1 LPLQFFLTF
10 LQEFVD
16 TKGVIRIRQLKK
28 VRQHNGQKKKDK
40 KTNNDILSTTQKT
53 RKVDLVITDT
63 PAFQI
68 LNEPMTGMSRT
79 LNIIRKPRKSLF
91 SKRKGAITYE
101 R

>member
-1 LPLQFFLTF
+1 MQHDTIVRSSELPEALVT
-10 LQEFVD
+10 
-16 TKGVIRIRQLKK
+16 I
-28 VRQHNGQKKKDK
+28 NSQK
-40 KTNNDILSTTQKT
+40 S

-68 LNEPMTGMSRT
+68 LNEAMTGMSRT

>member
-1 LPLQFFLTF
+1 MQHDTIVRSSELPEALVT
-10 LQEFVD
+10 
-16 TKGVIRIRQLKK
+16 I
-28 VRQHNGQKKKDK
+28 N
-40 KTNNDILSTTQKT
+40 SQKT